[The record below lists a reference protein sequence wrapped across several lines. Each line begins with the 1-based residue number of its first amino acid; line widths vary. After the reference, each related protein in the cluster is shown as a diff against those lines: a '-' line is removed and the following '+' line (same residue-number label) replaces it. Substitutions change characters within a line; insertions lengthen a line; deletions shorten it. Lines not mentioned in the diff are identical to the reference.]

1 VSACVCHAVRVALQP
16 DLKSSL
22 SIGEVATAAGVA
34 TSRIR
39 YYESI
44 GVLPAPERVSGRRRY
59 SPDVLRRL
67 ATIAVAQQVGFSLD
81 EIRQLLNA
89 DDEPAHLRLRRLA
102 ERKLPDIDELIQRA
116 AAIRRWLEMTS
127 ACECE
132 SLEVCSL
139 FDPQLVTLHERS
151 AGAPLAR
158 LLSLP
163 DAVSRPS

>member
-1 VSACVCHAVRVALQP
+1 MPLQP

-22 SIGEVATAAGVA
+22 SIGEVAGQAGVA

-39 YYESI
+39 YYESV
-44 GVLPAPERVSGRRRY
+44 GVLPEPARVSGRRRY
-59 SPDVLRRL
+59 SPDVLRLL
-67 ATIAVAQQVGFSLD
+67 ATIDVAQQVGFTLD

-89 DDEPAHLRLRRLA
+89 DGEPAHLRLQRLA
-102 ERKLPDIDELIQRA
+102 ERKLPGIDELIQRA
-116 AAIRRWLEMTS
+116 TAIRRWLEMTS

-139 FDPQLVTLHERS
+139 FDPKLVELREAS

-158 LLSLP
+158 LVSLP
-163 DAVSRPS
+163 RP